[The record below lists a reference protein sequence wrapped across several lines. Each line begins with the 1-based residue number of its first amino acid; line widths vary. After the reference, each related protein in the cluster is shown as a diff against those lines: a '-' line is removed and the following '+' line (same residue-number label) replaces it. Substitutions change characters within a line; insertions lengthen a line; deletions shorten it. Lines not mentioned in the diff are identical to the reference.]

1 MEPANGD
8 SEWTTGNQT
17 CTGING
23 ALTAIPMNRPIKTTD
38 WRSSDKITV
47 EIGGYRFNQLYRIV
61 YKINFNNKEILF
73 NKLCI
78 FVVKLVI
85 NPKDIN

>member
-23 ALTAIPMNRPIKTTD
+23 ALTAIPMNRPIQTTE

-47 EIGGYRFNQLYRIV
+47 EIVR
-61 YKINFNNKEILF
+61 
-73 NKLCI
+73 
-78 FVVKLVI
+78 
-85 NPKDIN
+85 